1 MLTYLGSV
9 IAIIS
14 LFFVGQQLVEN
25 WQKVDSYQFTA
36 ESIGVLLLGTIS
48 YGSACYLLSAAWH
61 KILTSLCTNP
71 LSAQGI
77 KSIYARSQIAKYIP
91 GNVMQIAGRH
101 ILTRRL
107 GVGHKPLAVASFTE
121 IVGLVMASCTLTVI
135 GSAVFGLW
143 GNYINQHQL
152 YNGIFALCLIFSLI
166 PIFRFIIVKLIPKS
180 RKYIYN
186 PTLLW
191 SFFIVYLEY
200 ILFFII
206 AGTILVA
213 LVYQQHG
220 DLSLYEIA
228 AIIATFSVS
237 WLVGFITPGAP
248 SGIGIRETILVVSLD
263 KILLGSTGVLIAILF
278 RLITVG
284 GDVLFFSI
292 AGRKPSSSDQE
303 KMYI

>member
-1 MLTYLGSV
+1 MLKKLLTYLGSI

-14 LFFVGQQLVEN
+14 LAFVGQQLVEN
-25 WQKVDSYQFTA
+25 WQKVGTFQFTA
-36 ESIGVLLLGTIS
+36 KSISVLLLGIIS
-48 YGSACYLLSAAWH
+48 YCTACYLLSAAWY
-61 KILTSLCTNP
+61 KILVSLCSNP

-107 GVGHKPLAVASFTE
+107 GIGHKLLAIASLTE
-121 IVGLVMASCTLTVI
+121 IVGLVMASCTLTII
-135 GSAVFGLW
+135 GSAIFGLW

-152 YNGIFALCLIFSLI
+152 LDGVFALCIILSFM
-166 PIFRFIIVKLIPKS
+166 PIIRYFIVKLIPKS
-180 RKYIYN
+180 RHYLNN
-186 PTLLW
+186 PSLLFA
-191 SFFIVYLEY
+191 FFIVYLKY
-200 ILFFII
+200 VVFFII
-206 AGTILVA
+206 SGTILVG
-213 LVYQQHG
+213 LVYQLHG
-220 DLSLYEIA
+220 ELGIYQVA

-237 WLVGFITPGAP
+237 WLLGFITPGAP

-292 AGRKPSSSDQE
+292 AGRRSISQ
-303 KMYI
+303 

>member
-1 MLTYLGSV
+1 MLKKLLTYLGSI

-14 LFFVGQQLVEN
+14 LAFVGQQLVEN
-25 WQKVDSYQFTA
+25 WQKVGTFQFTA
-36 ESIGVLLLGTIS
+36 KSISVLLLGIIS
-48 YGSACYLLSAAWH
+48 YCTACYLLSAAWY
-61 KILTSLCTNP
+61 KILVSLCSNP

-107 GVGHKPLAVASFTE
+107 GVGHKLLAIASLTE
-121 IVGLVMASCTLTVI
+121 IVGLVMASCTLTVT

-152 YNGIFALCLIFSLI
+152 LDGVFALCIILSLM
-166 PIFRFIIVKLIPKS
+166 PIIRYFIVKLIPKS
-180 RKYIYN
+180 RYYLNN
-186 PTLLW
+186 PSLLLA
-191 SFFIVYLEY
+191 FFIVYLKY
-200 ILFFII
+200 VLFFII
-206 AGTILVA
+206 AGTILVG
-213 LVYQQHG
+213 LVYQLHG
-220 DLSLYEIA
+220 ELSIYQVA

-237 WLVGFITPGAP
+237 WLLGFITPGAP

-292 AGRKPSSSDQE
+292 AGRKPISQ
-303 KMYI
+303 